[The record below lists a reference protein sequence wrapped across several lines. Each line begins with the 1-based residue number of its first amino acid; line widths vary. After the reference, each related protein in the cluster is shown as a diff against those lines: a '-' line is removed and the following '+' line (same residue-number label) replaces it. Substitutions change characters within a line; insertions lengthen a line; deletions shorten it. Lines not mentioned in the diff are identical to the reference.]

1 MKNVKHT
8 GFSAFHLENEEK
20 NVDSCR
26 AASQPISLFLHHMF
40 LTFLQKTEVYL
51 IGSMHSMCNQ
61 VLDVNLK
68 HLELQLL

>member
-1 MKNVKHT
+1 MILPKCLPKMKNVKHT

-51 IGSMHSMCNQ
+51 IGSMHSNVQ
-61 VLDVNLK
+61 SGT
-68 HLELQLL
+68 